1 MFSGPINWG
10 QDLELWWE
18 NRSRKIE
25 LAFVSVTSLI
35 AIRAGLKLTEAALSL
50 SEWTPHASLKQNWSP
65 SLTSKMQLT
74 ATTIKKKSKIGEK
87 KV

>member
-35 AIRAGLKLTEAALSL
+35 AIRAGPKLAEAVLSL
-50 SEWTPHASLKQNWSP
+50 SEWTPHASLKQNWIL
-65 SLTSKMQLT
+65 SLTSKMQLM
-74 ATTIKKKSKIGEK
+74 AATIKKIGK

>member
-35 AIRAGLKLTEAALSL
+35 AIRAGPKLAEAVLSL
-50 SEWTPHASLKQNWSP
+50 SEWTPHASLKLNWIL
-65 SLTSKMQLT
+65 SLTSKMHLT
-74 ATTIKKKSKIGEK
+74 AATIKNSAIGK